1 MERIISKVTEY
12 FSNKTR
18 AGLTLLAF
26 WSAISLLQ
34 TILNKSLADLMGIE
48 NGTLNSFFC
57 GLQIPT
63 RILFIPIPDFLLAIP
78 ALFSG
83 NNSWDIYFERI
94 HDLCLADAATGALL
108 IASIATLLP
117 AKIQFDTKKLA
128 ARLGV
133 IHVALMV
140 VKLPE
145 MILYR
150 SDLISTIK
158 FYIPSLV
165 LPVAGTV
172 LLVLDSYPETLERF
186 KSKKPQA
193 NLSSLSFMSQ
203 PNTQPPQP
211 EQATTMT
218 NNETSNSGAAWNN
231 TNTFG
236 FSTDMTTPVY
246 RVQVMGTGDRLFS
259 IAELGEM
266 ARVGVLQPNTLAQHK
281 DVPYPVQASTIPG
294 VFSSR
299 SWIGAMLISF
309 FLGALGIDRFYLG
322 YNGLGVAKLLTGG
335 GCGVWALIDF
345 ILIAMRKIP
354 DAEGKPL
361 S

>member
-1 MERIISKVTEY
+1 
-12 FSNKTR
+12 
-18 AGLTLLAF
+18 
-26 WSAISLLQ
+26 
-34 TILNKSLADLMGIE
+34 
-48 NGTLNSFFC
+48 
-57 GLQIPT
+57 
-63 RILFIPIPDFLLAIP
+63 
-78 ALFSG
+78 
-83 NNSWDIYFERI
+83 
-94 HDLCLADAATGALL
+94 
-108 IASIATLLP
+108 
-117 AKIQFDTKKLA
+117 
-128 ARLGV
+128 
-133 IHVALMV
+133 
-140 VKLPE
+140 
-145 MILYR
+145 
-150 SDLISTIK
+150 
-158 FYIPSLV
+158 
-165 LPVAGTV
+165 
-172 LLVLDSYPETLERF
+172 
-186 KSKKPQA
+186 
-193 NLSSLSFMSQ
+193 
-203 PNTQPPQP
+203 
-211 EQATTMT
+211 MT

-345 ILIAMRKIP
+345 ILIAMRKMP